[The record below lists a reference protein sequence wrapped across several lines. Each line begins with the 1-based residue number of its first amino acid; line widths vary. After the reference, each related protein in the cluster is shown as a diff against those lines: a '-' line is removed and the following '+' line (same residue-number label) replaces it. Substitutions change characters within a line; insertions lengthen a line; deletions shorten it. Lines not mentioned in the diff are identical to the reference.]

1 MRWCRSLTV
10 VPVGNK
16 AKRLW
21 SVNHTTNTMHHHH
34 HHHHHQRYYAELVAF
49 QKPFPFQILF
59 QLTQRNENI
68 ANSCLGEDEFVKT
81 REKLK

>member
-1 MRWCRSLTV
+1 MTV
-10 VPVGNK
+10 VAGGNK
-16 AKRLW
+16 AKRLS

-34 HHHHHQRYYAELVAF
+34 HHHQRYYAELVAS

-68 ANSCLGEDEFVKT
+68 ANGCLGEDDFVKT